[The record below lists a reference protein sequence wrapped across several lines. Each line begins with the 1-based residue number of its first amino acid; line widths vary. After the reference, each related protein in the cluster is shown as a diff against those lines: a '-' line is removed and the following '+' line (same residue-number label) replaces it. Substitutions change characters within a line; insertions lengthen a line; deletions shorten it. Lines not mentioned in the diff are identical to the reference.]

1 MKRQKEKLRKQH
13 DSMAKKPDPRSRP
26 NHKVLAMPCLFWFHP
41 TGHRKTEVI
50 FLAEW
55 LDQITPVAPGK
66 TGWQAGHSG
75 LGNKQEGDYCKS
87 LGLISS
93 REPSQN
99 PQPSGTVKCPFL
111 SREHLTYHIQD
122 MKINMLASTDKEALH
137 AFISY
142 SQTLHRI
149 CQLYICWIAKWGKDM
164 CLLWLGL
171 EWWVQFETL
180 CKTNACGTPSRDI
193 HQREERE
200 AHTFGSQDWGSKPE
214 VQIVDIKTE
223 KALEVLASQWKNL
236 RNGQR
241 GLSHLRRKI
250 LEKRGN

>member
-1 MKRQKEKLRKQH
+1 MTRSDHSSGPRKDRLASGSLR
-13 DSMAKKPDPRSRP
+13 
-26 NHKVLAMPCLFWFHP
+26 
-41 TGHRKTEVI
+41 TG
-50 FLAEW
+50 
-55 LDQITPVAPGK
+55 Q
-66 TGWQAGHSG
+66 QAGRR
-75 LGNKQEGDYCKS
+75 LLQEP
-87 LGLISS
+87 GLISS

-99 PQPSGTVKCPFL
+99 PPPSGTVKCPFL

-137 AFISY
+137 AFIYY

-171 EWWVQFETL
+171 EWRVQFETL
-180 CKTNACGTPSRDI
+180 CTTNACGTPSRDI

-214 VQIVDIKTE
+214 VQIADIKTE

-236 RNGQR
+236 RNSQR
-241 GLSHLRRKI
+241 GLSHLRREGKS
-250 LEKRGN
+250 

>member
-1 MKRQKEKLRKQH
+1 MNRHKEKLRKQH

-50 FLAEW
+50 FLVEW

-66 TGWQAGHSG
+66 TDWQAGHSG

-87 LGLISS
+87 PGLIPS

-122 MKINMLASTDKEALH
+122 MKINMLASTDKEARH
-137 AFISY
+137 AFICY
-142 SQTLHRI
+142 SQTLHRS
-149 CQLYICWIAKWGKDM
+149 CQLYICWTAKWGKDVFAVVGAGM
-164 CLLWLGL
+164 MSPVWN
-171 EWWVQFETL
+171 L

-236 RNGQR
+236 RTVR
-241 GLSHLRRKI
+241 
-250 LEKRGN
+250 EA